1 MEKNFTTFTNEKVIC
16 MYLTLS
22 FFDLEPY
29 EAHYQVFL
37 NETME
42 PWEFTMEIPPIF
54 WFGHEAKATFPR
66 LVEGGG
72 HLSGKTRGGKST
84 RQRWCF
90 DFSFV

>member
-1 MEKNFTTFTNEKVIC
+1 

-42 PWEFTMEIPPIF
+42 PWEFTMESFTDFLVWPLSK
-54 WFGHEAKATFPR
+54 GHFPTVGGRRGAPLGENTTGEVDAT
-66 LVEGGG
+66 
-72 HLSGKTRGGKST
+72 K
-84 RQRWCF
+84 WCF